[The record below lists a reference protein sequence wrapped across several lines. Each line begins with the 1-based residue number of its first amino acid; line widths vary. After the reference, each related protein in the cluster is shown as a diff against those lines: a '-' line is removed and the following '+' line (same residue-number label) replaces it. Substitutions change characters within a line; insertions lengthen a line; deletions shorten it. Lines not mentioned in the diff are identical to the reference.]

1 MRMILLSGLVF
12 LYTSIVEGKDLP
24 KWTYVSTVVLLLI
37 YIVAKK
43 DIDEWLNKE
52 GRFISS

>member
-1 MRMILLSGLVF
+1 MILLSGLVF
-12 LYTSIVEGKDLP
+12 LYANIVEGKDLP

>member
-12 LYTSIVEGKDLP
+12 LYANIVEGKDLP

>member
-1 MRMILLSGLVF
+1 MILLSGLVF
-12 LYTSIVEGKDLP
+12 LYANIVEGKDLP

-37 YIVAKK
+37 YIFAKK